1 MESIVSVEL
10 IQQMLAPGLM
20 ISACGLLLLGV
31 NNKQVAAQGR
41 IRALDEEKR
50 TLIRTARK
58 EPLDDILEERL
69 SNVEHQLKTYGQRII
84 MFRNSVFSFTVS
96 VALFVAASLAIGLQ
110 QLGKMD
116 VFSTIALIAFLVGML
131 TTLAGA
137 VFAAIEVWLAYKV
150 ISRELYHDKGA
161 GK

>member
-1 MESIVSVEL
+1 MESIVSVDL

-50 TLIRTARK
+50 TLIRTSRK
-58 EPLDDILEERL
+58 EPLDDILHGRL
-69 SNVEHQLKTYGQRII
+69 INVEHQLKTYGQRII

-116 VFSTIALIAFLVGML
+116 VFSTIALIAFLLGML

-137 VFAAIEVWLAYKV
+137 VFAAIEVWFAYRV
-150 ISRELYHDKGA
+150 ITRELHHDKGA
-161 GK
+161 GE